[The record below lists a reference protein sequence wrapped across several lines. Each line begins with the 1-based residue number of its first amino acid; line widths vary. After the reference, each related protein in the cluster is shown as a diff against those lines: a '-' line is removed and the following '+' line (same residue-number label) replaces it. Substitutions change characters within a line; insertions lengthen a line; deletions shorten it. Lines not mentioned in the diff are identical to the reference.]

1 MKQLAIFAKYW
12 EPGQVKTRLAAAIGY
27 REASRLY
34 QAFLTTLLRRFAKS
48 AEQAVLVYTPLERR
62 AEFAHIAGKAW
73 ELRPQEEGDLG
84 QRMARYFSAALRAGA
99 NRVVLIGSDSPHVPS
114 EYIAQAFDA
123 LNESPVV
130 LGPTSDGGYYLV
142 GASGAVPPIFSGVA
156 WSSPAVWSQ
165 TLRLLEQ
172 AGCPFAVLPEWY
184 DVDQVDDLVR
194 LQDELQVQSPLEL
207 PLQELLTAVRIALGR
222 R

>member
-12 EPGQVKTRLAAAIGY
+12 EPGQVKTRLAAAIGHG
-27 REASRLY
+27 EASRLY
-34 QAFLTTLLRRFAKS
+34 QAFLTTLLQRFAES
-48 AEQAVLVYTPLERR
+48 AEQAVLVYTPPERR
-62 AEFAHIAGKAW
+62 AEFAMIAGEAW
-73 ELRPQEEGDLG
+73 ELRPQGEGDLG
-84 QRMARYFSAALRAGA
+84 QRMARYFGAAFRAGA

-114 EYIAQAFDA
+114 EYVAQAFDA

-130 LGPTSDGGYYLV
+130 LGSTSDGGYYLV
-142 GASGAVPPIFSGVA
+142 GASGAVPPIFSGIA

-172 AGCPFAVLPEWY
+172 AGSPFAVLPEWY

-194 LQDELQVQSPLEL
+194 LQDELQVKTPLEL
-207 PLQELLTAVRIALGR
+207 PLQELLAEIRIALGR